1 MAKIVRNANFFKN
14 KEELPA
20 SQAAPQAAPAPIPAA
35 APEEKTELPEVD
47 TAPVQL
53 DYQMSQQVRRAI
65 YLLREMGMDALARA
79 AEQARAQAE
88 KERFTVAV
96 AGEFSRGKSTFLN
109 AFLGNEVLPV
119 GNLPTTALLTRIR
132 YHEKPVLVYADGR
145 GGKRSMP
152 LDEKAWDGL
161 IADPIDGNGPEGSA
175 LVGIPHPFLEKTHM
189 ELMDTPGAGD
199 LDQERARTIGEAL
212 LSADGAIIAVS
223 ATAALSESEKLFIE
237 QRLIARK
244 TPFLMLILTKM
255 DQIPMKER
263 PMVVEYVKNKLK
275 LWGMDIPV
283 YLPYQVEMPDDR
295 YQDIM
300 GMEKV
305 QGQLIAWMQH
315 PERQALTQEWLKG
328 RLSAILSTAMDALK
342 EKQAL
347 LEGDDQQRQEKIR
360 KKKSA
365 LSHAGVAMGK
375 VEVEMLSRC
384 GQCLDWIREKAD
396 ESADR
401 IAERLEYEAAMAGN
415 LQKWWQES
423 YPYRMKIEL
432 TNMASAMEQGVSRQ
446 IAGDSKWLNAVLEQQ
461 VKGRIDVAPAPIT
474 DKEEFSGFT
483 ARKDVKLSN
492 IDRQRMITRAGT
504 TVLTIAG
511 AMLCTSL
518 GGFTLAATM
527 GIGTGSSLISEQVF
541 KGRIEKQREEIKAAI
556 RANVP
561 ELVESS
567 LSNSSRRIK
576 AIYDEMIG
584 QARQQQQLWLDAQH
598 QALENS
604 LDPQESKDM
613 QALKEQMKSLQQH
626 LDALQA

>member
-14 KEELPA
+14 KEAQPFEE
-20 SQAAPQAAPAPIPAA
+20 AAPQAAPAPIPAA
-35 APEEKTELPEVD
+35 REEKPALPDVD
-47 TAPVQL
+47 TTPVQL
-53 DYQMSQQVRRAI
+53 DYQMNQQVRCTI
-65 YLLREMGMDALARA
+65 TLLREMGMEPLAKA

-109 AFLGNEVLPV
+109 ALLGSEVLPV

-132 YHEKPVLVYADGR
+132 YHEKPVLVYADGK

-152 LDEKAWDGL
+152 LNEKAWDGL
-161 IADPIDGNGPEGSA
+161 TADPIDGNGPEGSA
-175 LVGIPHPFLEKTHM
+175 LVGIPHPFLEKTCM

-199 LDQERARTIGEAL
+199 LDQARARVIGDAL
-212 LSADGAIIAVS
+212 LSADGAIITVS

-255 DQIPMKER
+255 DQIPLKER
-263 PMVVEYVKNKLK
+263 PMVVDYVQKKLK

-283 YLPYQVEMPDDR
+283 YLPYQMEMPDDH

-300 GMEKV
+300 GMDKV
-305 QGQLIAWMQH
+305 QGQLIQWMQD
-315 PERQALTQEWLKG
+315 PRRLALTQNWLKG
-328 RLSAILSTAMDALK
+328 RLSVILTAALDALA
-342 EKQAL
+342 EKKAL
-347 LEGDDQQRQEKIR
+347 MDGDQQQRVEKIR
-360 KKKSA
+360 QKKAA
-365 LSHAGVAMGK
+365 LSHAEVALGK
-375 VEVEMLSRC
+375 VEVDLIARC

-432 TNMASAMEQGVSRQ
+432 TNMASAMEQGVSRL
-446 IAGDSKWLNAVLEQQ
+446 IGNDSKWLNAVLEQQ
-461 VKGRIDVAPAPIT
+461 VKGKIGMDPGTVI
-474 DKEEFSGFT
+474 DKEELADLTG
-483 ARKDVKLSN
+483 RKNVKLSN

-511 AMLCTSL
+511 AMLCSSL

-556 RANVP
+556 RVNVP
-561 ELVESS
+561 ELVETS
-567 LSNSSRRIK
+567 LANSSKRIK
-576 AIYDEMIG
+576 ALYDEMIA
-584 QARQQQQLWLDAQH
+584 QAKEQQKLWLESQH
-598 QALENS
+598 KALDES
-604 LDPQESKDM
+604 LNPPDSKDLM
-613 QALKEQMKSLQQH
+613 ILKNQIQSLQDQFV
-626 LDALQA
+626 ALQP